1 MGCMALP
8 KRYVHV
14 LTPGTCECD
23 LIEEKGQSAGLA
35 QLTLALAVV
44 GSSPTLGIETA

>member
-1 MGCMALP
+1 MVLP

-14 LTPGTCECD
+14 LTLGTCD

-35 QLTLALAVV
+35 QLTLALGVV